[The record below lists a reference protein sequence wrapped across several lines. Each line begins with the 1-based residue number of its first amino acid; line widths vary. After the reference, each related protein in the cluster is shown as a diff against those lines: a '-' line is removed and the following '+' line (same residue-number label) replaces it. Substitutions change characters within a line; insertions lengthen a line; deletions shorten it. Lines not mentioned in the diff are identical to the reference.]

1 MGTSEP
7 VRAPPEVSR
16 TRGHRLAKP
25 RQIALSPNLGHSDP
39 RSRAR
44 RWVLAARSWDFLSLP
59 NFAPEV
65 FVHVRRHVFV
75 VRMRDVFAYRLRVL
89 EAVTANA
96 AMPLVAGEDVGA
108 PPGAFRVV
116 FGIGHFQNPV
126 KRTATTTVTRRLRQR
141 DRASPTACHGV
152 REVAKKQRPAR
163 SGATE
168 VGTTP
173 LRGASIRITAAGA
186 ATAAIMHHAGD
197 PLRGPV
203 SEYRNDLYNLSAVGR
218 PLQLSRWVEAVPAL
232 NSLAAATG
240 NGAFWSEEENALGHE
255 GGGGG
260 GGRKTG
266 GVRAPAGVFP

>member
-25 RQIALSPNLGHSDP
+25 RQIALSSNLGHSNP

-44 RWVLAARSWDFLSLP
+44 WWVLAARSWDFLSLP

-65 FVHVRRHVFV
+65 FVHARRHVFV
-75 VRMRDVFAYRLRVL
+75 MRMRDVFAYRLRVL
-89 EAVTANA
+89 EAVAANA
-96 AMPLVAGEDVGA
+96 AMPLVAGEDVRA
-108 PPGAFRVV
+108 PLGPFRVV

-126 KRTATTTVTRRLRQR
+126 KRTATTTVTAPTTTAG
-141 DRASPTACHGV
+141 RAGPAACHGF

-186 ATAAIMHHAGD
+186 ATAAIMHHAGE
-197 PLRGPV
+197 PSREP
-203 SEYRNDLYNLSAVGR
+203 
-218 PLQLSRWVEAVPAL
+218 LSRPQTI
-232 NSLAAATG
+232 AT
-240 NGAFWSEEENALGHE
+240 FE
-255 GGGGG
+255 
-260 GGRKTG
+260 
-266 GVRAPAGVFP
+266 RAIHKRQARLECTS